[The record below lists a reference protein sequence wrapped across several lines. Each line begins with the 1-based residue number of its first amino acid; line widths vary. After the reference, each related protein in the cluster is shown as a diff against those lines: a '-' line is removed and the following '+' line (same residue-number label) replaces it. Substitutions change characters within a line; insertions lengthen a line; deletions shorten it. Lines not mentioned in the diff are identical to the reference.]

1 MEKAIVTIPTS
12 FNSDQIAATKKA
24 VEMAGLKVKDLLQ
37 EPTAAIIAYIEKYKL
52 GRSKILVF
60 DFGGGFT
67 QISQKN
73 QLNLNSGTL
82 DITIAQINNNEYELK
97 ATAGDAHLGNYHT

>member
-1 MEKAIVTIPTS
+1 MTKVVVTVPSS
-12 FNSDQIAATKKA
+12 FNERQIAATKKA
-24 VEMAGLKVKDLLQ
+24 VEMAGLKLKDLLQ

-67 QISQKN
+67 QINKKKN

-97 ATAGDAHLGNYHT
+97 ATAGDAHLGYY